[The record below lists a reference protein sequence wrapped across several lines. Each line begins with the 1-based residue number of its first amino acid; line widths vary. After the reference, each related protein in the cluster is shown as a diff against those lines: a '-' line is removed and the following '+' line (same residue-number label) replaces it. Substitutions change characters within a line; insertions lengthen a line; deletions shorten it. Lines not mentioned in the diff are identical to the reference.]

1 MTDETDSSVVLAE
14 LFREY
19 STQRLSSQGRPF
31 SCSPDPVTD
40 LLKQLWSPHQLEQ
53 DLVLLVYYPLQ
64 QTSPFSVMLLLIS
77 VSLRRIGFRS
87 SSGTDCSSE
96 LHCHHNSHGCIVMS
110 SIPSICLRISCSS
123 VTHFPDLPWIVED
136 LPCFSEV
143 RSFSSWYALLLLFC
157 VVFFFR
163 QVSIS
168 ALSTYPVLFCFLH

>member
-14 LFREY
+14 LFREH

-53 DLVLLVYYPLQ
+53 DLVLLVYYQLQ

-96 LHCHHNSHGCIVMS
+96 LHCHHNSDGCIIMS
-110 SIPSICLRISCSS
+110 SILSICLRISCYS
-123 VTHFPDLPWIVED
+123 VTHFPD

-157 VVFFFR
+157 VFFF
-163 QVSIS
+163 QASFDLF